1 MRWCPATVRA
11 AAGGRRRPRQI
22 LTMSTLH
29 LTSLALTTAILATG
43 CQPATEILPGD
54 IRTYSAP
61 KAWAPLTA
69 TAAGGSRTAPV
80 AGGAAGDRPAGPQI
94 AYDVPEG
101 WVDAGGGGLRLATL
115 RTGSGTG
122 PDVGEVTVIVASG
135 SLEGNVARWQDQL
148 TPGGSA
154 PAVAKAIAAA
164 EQVETSGA
172 TATIVLLDDG
182 AEKDRQAIL
191 AAMIPIDDT
200 GAIFVKFKGPAER
213 AAAIREPF
221 TALVRSIRL
230 R

>member
-11 AAGGRRRPRQI
+11 AAGGRRRTRQI
-22 LTMSTLH
+22 FTMSKLH
-29 LTSLALTTAILATG
+29 LTSLALTAAILATG
-43 CQPATEILPGD
+43 CQPAAEILPGD

-61 KAWAPLTA
+61 KASAPLA
-69 TAAGGSRTAPV
+69 AAGGARAAP
-80 AGGAAGDRPAGPQI
+80 ASGGAVGDRPSGPQI

-122 PDVGEVTVIVASG
+122 PDVGEVTLIVASG

-164 EQVETSGA
+164 EQVETPGA

>member
-1 MRWCPATVRA
+1 MP
-11 AAGGRRRPRQI
+11 
-22 LTMSTLH
+22 TLH
-29 LTSLALTTAILATG
+29 PMSLALATVVLAAG
-43 CQPATEILPGD
+43 CRPAAEIQPGD
-54 IRTYSAP
+54 IRTYVAP
-61 KAWAPLTA
+61 KAVSPLAGA
-69 TAAGGSRTAPV
+69 TAGSGSRVAP
-80 AGGAAGDRPAGPQI
+80 GMDGPTGDRPAGPQV

-115 RTGSGTG
+115 RTGPGTG
-122 PDVGEVTVIVASG
+122 PDVGEVTLIVASG
-135 SLEGNVARWQDQL
+135 SLEGNVARWQEQL

-154 PAVAKAIAAA
+154 EAVAQAIAAA
-164 EQVETSGA
+164 DKVETTGT

-191 AAMIPIDDT
+191 AAMIPLDDS
-200 GAIFVKFKGPAER
+200 GAIFVKFKGSAER